1 MLINR
6 LLFAVG
12 TVLSCGWVF
21 FYGLSTL
28 EIIVAA
34 LKNEHYY
41 MDVVRF
47 YLLPY
52 AIAPFFAISYIEG
65 TKRNSSGSVLLT
77 NQWIT
82 FIFFTC
88 FALLQLF
95 ESFSFF
101 LAFYST
107 FTVFEFWFEWLWLML
122 PFAFLVFFLLLVRF
136 LFRTRHSLK
145 KLPAM

>member
-82 FIFFTC
+82 FIFLPVLLCCNYLKVFLSSLLFTPH
-88 FALLQLF
+88 LQSLNSGSNGF
-95 ESFSFF
+95 GSCCH
-101 LAFYST
+101 L
-107 FTVFEFWFEWLWLML
+107 
-122 PFAFLVFFLLLVRF
+122 RF
-136 LFRTRHSLK
+136 LYFFFC
-145 KLPAM
+145 